1 MIVYAHPGP
10 PRGAH
15 RDRHETWAG
24 DAVAADVPQRAS
36 GPPTNGTL
44 ADVKTRGPGAPKLAP
59 SAAVTMIPPCDGGY
73 KPDTGEI
80 AL

>member
-44 ADVKTRGPGAPKLAP
+44 ADVKTRGLGAPMLAP
-59 SAAVTMIPPCDGGY
+59 SAVVMMIAPRDGG
-73 KPDTGEI
+73 
-80 AL
+80 